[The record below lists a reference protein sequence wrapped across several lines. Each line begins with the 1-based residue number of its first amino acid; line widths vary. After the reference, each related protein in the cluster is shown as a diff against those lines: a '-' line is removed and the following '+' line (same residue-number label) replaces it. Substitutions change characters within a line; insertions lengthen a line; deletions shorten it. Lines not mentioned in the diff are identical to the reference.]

1 MVIYEKPHLH
11 HFDTIKMAPFLSTIY
26 LCSYLC
32 ARSDYREEEVNAYH
46 KAYDTDYSI
55 TKRPQ
60 EGLLQLNNTPPQK
73 LYRHEGNF

>member
-1 MVIYEKPHLH
+1 MVIYERHLLYH
-11 HFDTIKMAPFLSTIY
+11 LDAIKMASFLSAFN

-32 ARSDYREEEVNAYH
+32 ARSDYREEEVDAYH

-55 TKRPQ
+55 ARRPQ